1 MCGCLWVQI
10 IKGDNIFI
18 AKNDV
23 GRDLTLNNLAED
35 AVGI

>member
-1 MCGCLWVQI
+1 MCGCLWVEI

-23 GRDLTLNNLAED
+23 GRGRTKNYRTED